1 MFTENAN
8 RIFNRV
14 IEEYHRWDDVDRPVE
29 NPYEPGTIDH
39 LLYHKNWIDTVQWHL
54 EDIIRDP
61 QIDPVAALAIKRRI
75 DKSNQER
82 TDMVEYVDSYLL
94 DKYREIEPLPGARLN
109 TETPA
114 WAIDRLSILALKIYH
129 MACETER
136 TDVDDAHRAACRKKL
151 DVLLAQ
157 QADLS
162 KAIEELIEDIEAG
175 RKYMKTYKQMKM
187 YNDPALNPVLYGQKS
202 KKLPRHLIVYRTS
215 AMGDVAMLAHA
226 LRALKRAYPDLQ
238 VTVATRPLFRAFFTD
253 LDVGFLDVDVKG
265 AHHSLCGIWR
275 LAAQARRLGADA
287 VADVHGVLRSV
298 TFRTALRLHGIPFAA
313 IGKGRDEKGEFIRRG
328 GRGVK
333 PAKHTVVRYCDVF
346 RKLGF
351 VFDDPKP
358 AVRREHPSPMGEKT
372 GTWIGFAPF
381 SAQQG
386 KTYPEPLARE
396 TVRLLAGR
404 YDRVF
409 IHSGGG
415 AEAEFAQEMER
426 LHPNVTAL
434 FGRVKMAGEID
445 LIANL
450 DCVVSMDSL
459 VMHLASLVATPVV
472 SVWGATHPGLGFFG
486 YGCDPRGIV
495 QADMECRP
503 CSVFGNKPCRYG
515 DYRCLHAVTPAMIV
529 ERVEEIVG
537 K

>member
-39 LLYHKNWIDTVQWHL
+39 LLYHKNWIDTVQWHLEDIIRDPQWHL

-114 WAIDRLSILALKIYH
+114 WAIARLSILALKIYH

-187 YNDPALNPVLYGQKS
+187 YNDPALNPVLYGQK
-202 KKLPRHLIVYRTS
+202 K
-215 AMGDVAMLAHA
+215 
-226 LRALKRAYPDLQ
+226 
-238 VTVATRPLFRAFFTD
+238 
-253 LDVGFLDVDVKG
+253 
-265 AHHSLCGIWR
+265 
-275 LAAQARRLGADA
+275 
-287 VADVHGVLRSV
+287 
-298 TFRTALRLHGIPFAA
+298 
-313 IGKGRDEKGEFIRRG
+313 
-328 GRGVK
+328 
-333 PAKHTVVRYCDVF
+333 
-346 RKLGF
+346 
-351 VFDDPKP
+351 
-358 AVRREHPSPMGEKT
+358 
-372 GTWIGFAPF
+372 
-381 SAQQG
+381 
-386 KTYPEPLARE
+386 
-396 TVRLLAGR
+396 
-404 YDRVF
+404 
-409 IHSGGG
+409 
-415 AEAEFAQEMER
+415 
-426 LHPNVTAL
+426 
-434 FGRVKMAGEID
+434 
-445 LIANL
+445 
-450 DCVVSMDSL
+450 
-459 VMHLASLVATPVV
+459 
-472 SVWGATHPGLGFFG
+472 
-486 YGCDPRGIV
+486 
-495 QADMECRP
+495 
-503 CSVFGNKPCRYG
+503 
-515 DYRCLHAVTPAMIV
+515 
-529 ERVEEIVG
+529 
-537 K
+537 